1 MDTRKSSAKIGFLL
15 ALTLGPATL
24 MAQNEAD
31 GESGFLLHERIQGSG
46 STLGLISKFDTA
58 LGYQFN
64 RYLVV
69 EGGVPLYVVRPSS
82 TTSQVTGV
90 QAATGIGNAYAD
102 LRLTL
107 LNQLVNYTSLLTAAA
122 PTGDKT
128 AGFSTG
134 HATYDWSNL
143 FDRSFGQVTPFANLG
158 IANTITDTPFFTR
171 PFSSY
176 GFITHVEGGA
186 SYKLARIVSVGAS
199 VYAIEPS
206 GQQTVISKLIPGK
219 SQNPG
224 TGGAA
229 RGRHGHA
236 GVFETSSETVG
247 NADIAR
253 DHGFSAWFSARASRY
268 AMFEIGYSRSVEYA
282 LNGIFFGI
290 DFNLSPV
297 IRKLH

>member
-31 GESGFLLHERIQGSG
+31 GESGFLLHERIRGSG

-64 RYLVV
+64 RYLAV

-122 PTGDKT
+122 RPETRQRVSVRAMRPTTGATSST
-128 AGFSTG
+128 AAS
-134 HATYDWSNL
+134 
-143 FDRSFGQVTPFANLG
+143 DRSL
-158 IANTITDTPFFTR
+158 
-171 PFSSY
+171 
-176 GFITHVEGGA
+176 
-186 SYKLARIVSVGAS
+186 
-199 VYAIEPS
+199 PS
-206 GQQTVISKLIPGK
+206 RT
-219 SQNPG
+219 
-224 TGGAA
+224 
-229 RGRHGHA
+229 
-236 GVFETSSETVG
+236 
-247 NADIAR
+247 
-253 DHGFSAWFSARASRY
+253 
-268 AMFEIGYSRSVEYA
+268 
-282 LNGIFFGI
+282 
-290 DFNLSPV
+290 
-297 IRKLH
+297 